1 MARISPIEK
10 ERINQKIIEVSKR
23 LFFEI
28 GYDETSTKMIA
39 KEVGIAEGTIFN
51 YFPTKA
57 DIFFETIYDDII
69 RDQSLFPKDSLLTKN
84 VIDVIWTHLFNAISK
99 IIKVPKIILKEL
111 AIAGLK
117 MAKTNP
123 KRFEKMA
130 ELDFKYMRELEL
142 YINKLKEKQ
151 VIADVN
157 AKTLSEL
164 VYSALVYELLIYL
177 YDKERDI
184 ETMKL
189 EMKNKIEHIITPYI
203 KGEQS

>member
-1 MARISPIEK
+1 MARISHEEK
-10 ERINQKIIEVSKR
+10 ERINHKIIEVSKR
-23 LFFEI
+23 LFFEV

-84 VIDVIWTHLFNAISK
+84 VIDVIWTHLYHAMSK

-130 ELDFKYMRELEL
+130 ELDFKYMKELES
-142 YINKLKEKQ
+142 YINILQDKHVLMK
-151 VIADVN
+151 AN

-164 VYSALVYELLIYL
+164 VYSALVYELLMYL
-177 YDKERDI
+177 YDKDRDI
-184 ETMKL
+184 EIMKS
-189 EMKNKIEHIITPYI
+189 EMRNKIEHIITPYI

>member
-1 MARISPIEK
+1 MARISHEEK
-10 ERINQKIIEVSKR
+10 ERINHKIIEVSKR
-23 LFFEI
+23 LFFEV

-84 VIDVIWTHLFNAISK
+84 VIDVIWTHLFHAISK

-130 ELDFKYMRELEL
+130 ELDFKYMKELES
-142 YINKLKEKQ
+142 YINILQDKHVLMK
-151 VIADVN
+151 AN

-164 VYSALVYELLIYL
+164 VYSALVYELLMYL
-177 YDKERDI
+177 YDKDRDI
-184 ETMKL
+184 EIMKT
-189 EMKNKIEHIITPYI
+189 EMRNKIEHIITPYI

>member
-1 MARISPIEK
+1 MARISHEEK
-10 ERINQKIIEVSKR
+10 ERINHKIIEVSKR
-23 LFFEI
+23 LFFEV

-39 KEVGIAEGTIFN
+39 KEVGVAEGTIFN

-84 VIDVIWTHLFNAISK
+84 VIDVIWTHLYHAMSK

-130 ELDFKYMRELEL
+130 ELDFKYMKELES
-142 YINKLKEKQ
+142 YINILQDKHVLMK
-151 VIADVN
+151 AN

-164 VYSALVYELLIYL
+164 VYSALVYELLMYL
-177 YDKERDI
+177 YDKDRDI
-184 ETMKL
+184 EIMKT
-189 EMKNKIEHIITPYI
+189 EMRNKIEHIITPYI

>member
-1 MARISPIEK
+1 MARISQEEK
-10 ERINQKIIEVSKR
+10 EKIKARIIEVSKK
-23 LFFEI
+23 LFFEV

-57 DIFFETIYDDII
+57 DIFFETLYDDIV
-69 RDQSLFPKDSLLTKN
+69 REQALYLDDSIMTQN
-84 VIDVIWTHLFNAISK
+84 VIDVIWTHLHQAMGK

-130 ELDFKYMRELEL
+130 ELDFKCMRELEL
-142 YINKLKEKQ
+142 YMIKLQEKEIMKP
-151 VIADVN
+151 VN
-157 AKTLSEL
+157 PKTLSEL
-164 VYSALVYELLIYL
+164 IYSALVYELLMYL
-177 YDKERDI
+177 YDKERNI
-184 ETMKL
+184 ETMKI

-203 KGEQS
+203 KGEN

>member
-10 ERINQKIIEVSKR
+10 ERINQKIIEVSKK

-57 DIFFETIYDDII
+57 DIFFETIYGDII

-164 VYSALVYELLIYL
+164 V
-177 YDKERDI
+177 
-184 ETMKL
+184 
-189 EMKNKIEHIITPYI
+189 
-203 KGEQS
+203 

>member
-1 MARISPIEK
+1 MARISHEEK
-10 ERINQKIIEVSKR
+10 ERINHKIIEVSKR
-23 LFFEI
+23 LFFEV

-84 VIDVIWTHLFNAISK
+84 VIDVIWTHLYHAMSK

-130 ELDFKYMRELEL
+130 ELDFKYMKELES
-142 YINKLKEKQ
+142 YINILQDKHVLMK
-151 VIADVN
+151 AN

-164 VYSALVYELLIYL
+164 VYSALVYELLMYL
-177 YDKERDI
+177 YDKDRDI
-184 ETMKL
+184 EIMKT
-189 EMKNKIEHIITPYI
+189 EMRNKIEHIITPYI

>member
-1 MARISPIEK
+1 MARISPEEK
-10 ERINQKIIEVSKR
+10 ERINHRIIEVSKR
-23 LFFEI
+23 LFFEV

-39 KEVGIAEGTIFN
+39 KEVGVAEGTIFN

-84 VIDVIWTHLFNAISK
+84 VIDVIWTHLFHAISK

-130 ELDFKYMRELEL
+130 ELDFKYMKELES
-142 YINKLKEKQ
+142 YINILQDKHVLMK
-151 VIADVN
+151 AN

-164 VYSALVYELLIYL
+164 VYSALVYELLMYL
-177 YDKERDI
+177 YDKDRDI
-184 ETMKL
+184 EIMKT
-189 EMKNKIEHIITPYI
+189 EMRNKIEHIITPYI

>member
-1 MARISPIEK
+1 MARISPEEK
-10 ERINQKIIEVSKR
+10 ERINHRIIEVSKR
-23 LFFEI
+23 LFFEV
-28 GYDETSTKMIA
+28 GYVETSTKMIA
-39 KEVGIAEGTIFN
+39 KEVGVAEGTIFN

-84 VIDVIWTHLFNAISK
+84 VIDVIWTHLFHAISK

-130 ELDFKYMRELEL
+130 ELDFKYMKELES
-142 YINKLKEKQ
+142 YINILQDKHVLMK
-151 VIADVN
+151 AN

-164 VYSALVYELLIYL
+164 VYSALVYELLMYL
-177 YDKERDI
+177 YDKDRDI
-184 ETMKL
+184 EIMKT
-189 EMKNKIEHIITPYI
+189 EMRNKIEHIITPYI